1 MIFRQYSL
9 HRLFV
14 LSIYHPARGFDL
26 FSNNVASMER
36 HELLVSARATLKLQN
51 EDKGIWSNWDL
62 VVSCARTTSL
72 LLVNRVDDNLGR
84 SSRLARSRRWH
95 LRARRYLLSFPIR
108 HPESNTP
115 PDFIQIQSHLN
126 MLTLTH
132 QPSPSL
138 RHRLASR
145 LESALQ
151 NMHTPRP
158 APDPDPMLGINA
170 ESFDSEWAI
179 FDRESLG
186 FANQTQLQSVNPVH
200 QQSEKSE
207 GSRVNPMGG
216 MQSVFD
222 SRETGSGAGYVVD
235 DDADDGGWL
244 STEQYS
250 DAWQS
255 TLFRLFGNTEFPMA
269 DNGLL

>member
-1 MIFRQYSL
+1 M
-9 HRLFV
+9 
-14 LSIYHPARGFDL
+14 LS
-26 FSNNVASMER
+26 
-36 HELLVSARATLKLQN
+36 
-51 EDKGIWSNWDL
+51 
-62 VVSCARTTSL
+62 
-72 LLVNRVDDNLGR
+72 
-84 SSRLARSRRWH
+84 
-95 LRARRYLLSFPIR
+95 
-108 HPESNTP
+108 
-115 PDFIQIQSHLN
+115 
-126 MLTLTH
+126 LTH

-170 ESFDSEWAI
+170 ESFDNEWAI

-186 FANQTQLQSVNPVH
+186 FANQTQSINIIR
-200 QQSEKSE
+200 QQGSE
-207 GSRVNPMGG
+207 GGEPSSSRTNPMGS
-216 MQSVFD
+216 MQNVFD
-222 SRETGSGAGYVVD
+222 SRDTGNAAGYGMNEG
-235 DDADDGGWL
+235 ADDGGWL
-244 STEQYS
+244 PAEQYS